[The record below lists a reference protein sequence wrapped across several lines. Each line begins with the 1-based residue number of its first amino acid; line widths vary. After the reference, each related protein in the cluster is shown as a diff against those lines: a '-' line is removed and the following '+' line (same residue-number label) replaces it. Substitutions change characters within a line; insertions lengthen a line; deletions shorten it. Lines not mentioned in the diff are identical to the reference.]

1 MEMSVH
7 GLSVHGLLQ
16 FLTHAHTHTP
26 GKLPTCAVTKTNM
39 MTELQ
44 SSRSFCFESEVVLRS
59 HAVFPCL
66 RTESADCVNN

>member
-16 FLTHAHTHTP
+16 LLTHAHTHTP

-39 MTELQ
+39 SYKETCEQ
-44 SSRSFCFESEVVLRS
+44 HEIFPVV
-59 HAVFPCL
+59 A
-66 RTESADCVNN
+66 SALSLKLFYDHMQFFLA